1 MNEFTIKYLK
11 DEFDKNSRHYAFA
24 RILIERF
31 GDRLS
36 ESVNISPACMF
47 WVYVKTR
54 EDLQVLMELA
64 PKWSKHNDA
73 TTIEYTAEVDGIE
86 VTLKATGAALPGTC
100 KLVEE
105 EYDVPAVPAQ
115 PEIPATKAVRMV
127 LKCDQPEGAQ

>member
-1 MNEFTIKYLK
+1 MNESTQKYLTA
-11 DEFDKNSRHYAFA
+11 DFDKNSKHYAFA

-36 ESVNISPACMF
+36 ESVNFSPACMF

-64 PKWSKHNDA
+64 PKWSKRNGVA
-73 TTIEYTAEVDGIE
+73 FIEYTAEAEGIE
-86 VTLKATGAALPGTC
+86 VALKASGAALPGTC

-105 EYDVPAVPAQ
+105 EYEVPAVPAQ